1 MKIIILGMFLVIVMS
16 LGYCLTTHTIEGN
29 TYIKD
34 CPNLELYDKNIAEIK
49 STITRLEQEINN
61 KKEFYKI

>member
-16 LGYCLTTHTIEGN
+16 LGYCLTTPTIEGN

-34 CPNLELYDKNIAEIK
+34 CPNLELYDKNIAELR
-49 STITRLEQEINN
+49 STIRRLEQEINN